1 MHEMESTRAITEQGV
16 RLAMVV
22 VHRADQMLGHVST
35 AADGAIQHL
44 SQGLGGGAGAPPLSA
59 RGRRSSD
66 LGARRPP
73 ADDDSARWEVDSV
86 FPGES
91 LDCSI

>member
-1 MHEMESTRAITEQGV
+1 MHEMELARSNTEQGV

-35 AADGAIQHL
+35 AADGSVQHL
-44 SQGLGGGAGAPPLSA
+44 LQGLNARNAGAPPLSA

-66 LGARRPP
+66 LGARRAS
-73 ADDDSARWEVDSV
+73 ADEDNSRWELDSV
-86 FPGES
+86 FPGRLLPS
-91 LDCSI
+91 